1 MTDTERPLPWGAD
14 RSLPPDARNITT
26 KVRQG
31 ITLGVMRWVLG
42 ISLTAVVIG
51 MGVAWLLLLR

>member
-1 MTDTERPLPWGAD
+1 MTDAEQSLPRRSD
-14 RSLPPDARNITT
+14 RALPPDARTDTT

-42 ISLTAVVIG
+42 ISLSAVVIG
-51 MGVAWLLLLR
+51 MGVVWLLLR